1 MLGTDAARSKAS
13 GKARGSGGP
22 RAPAAIAIA
31 LGAFVLA
38 GLLAGAAVGAG
49 KEPEVLAFEHLQRQ
63 MFRDEAPR
71 VYAPISFALFLS
83 LPELPIRT
91 MPDLVA
97 IDEME
102 RQAVSLTGYVVRV
115 LPVPTRLAGH
125 RPTEYNFQVHLRP
138 ASVGRCLI
146 EDSPRDI
153 VTVVTPAFQPP
164 RTTWELDQLRLL
176 CERQDKVRISGWLL
190 YDYLSRQGV
199 GRWRASAWAIHPV
212 TRIEIWNAPD
222 RSWENLS

>member
-1 MLGTDAARSKAS
+1 MAKRNGARVPASRNPRNPAGRWGTVAVVSAM
-13 GKARGSGGP
+13 G
-22 RAPAAIAIA
+22 
-31 LGAFVLA
+31 VLA
-38 GLLAGAAVGAG
+38 GLLAGAAGGGAR
-49 KEPEVLAFEHLQRQ
+49 EPQALALERLQRQ
-63 MFRDEAPR
+63 MLREETPGA
-71 VYAPISFALFLS
+71 YAPISFALFLS

-115 LPVPTRLAGH
+115 LPVPIKLAAH
-125 RPTEYNFQVHLRP
+125 RSTDYNFQLHLRP

-153 VTVVTPAFQPP
+153 VAAVTPAFQPP
-164 RTTWELDQLRLL
+164 RTAWELDQLRLL
-176 CERQDKVRISGWLL
+176 CERQDKVRIAGWVL
-190 YDYLSRQGV
+190 YDYPSRRGV

-212 TRIEIWNAPD
+212 TRIEVWDARERAWQD
-222 RSWENLS
+222 LS